1 MSQGKEIKYEEKIP
15 HGNDAKST
23 EGDVTDRLKAGPFLW
38 GAATSS
44 YQVEGGIT
52 NNDWDFFTRSEKV
65 RDRIVKLTSVAAAA
79 SNSDKDNK
87 KNKSN
92 EQSSSPEKAT
102 KQNHQSS
109 GYQPQWQLEQLA
121 KQRSNQDII
130 RLQPAGVAVNAW
142 DSKYYE
148 QDFDNAVRLGLNAL
162 RISLEWS
169 RIQPEENKWDND
181 SIEHYRNM
189 INSMRSRGL
198 TPIITLNHF
207 TLPLWVSTPP
217 MEFSRNLLANAI
229 LPPKMKHLPLVDPI
243 AADPYWKS
251 LKGWESHRTV
261 DAFIKYVS
269 KMVNEF
275 KDIVDYWITL
285 SEPVASV
292 VGIGYIAGI
301 WPPGFVLDGGRA
313 KIALHNLI
321 EAHVQAYD
329 KITAIDNIDSDGDG
343 ISKRV
348 GFSHSMVAVSP
359 GEPTKFFGRKIVDN
373 TDSAKNFSY
382 FINDYFLNAVV
393 FGEEDLNYLNKLKR
407 QKEQSKDF
415 IIHDEWK
422 DKLDFVGV
430 NYYRKVYVNY
440 SNILALSS
448 ARFFGGMLINN
459 LKGHDKHQTHGLL
472 SDLGWEVYPEGLY
485 DTIMQIKT
493 RWNKP
498 VMVTENG
505 IAEKL
510 DKYRAPYIVAHI
522 EQVKRAI
529 DNGAKVLGYIY
540 WSLMDNYEWQEGYRP
555 EGRFGLYYVDRNHI
569 IIDDEYDSSNN
580 KPLNSNNNKNDNDN
594 DNMNYLGRTIKEGAK
609 ALQFIIGETH
619 GTAITDIAISKAKS
633 IFGTFTPDGT
643 DLIYPS
649 S

>member
-1 MSQGKEIKYEEKIP
+1 M
-15 HGNDAKST
+15 
-23 EGDVTDRLKAGPFLW
+23 
-38 GAATSS
+38 
-44 YQVEGGIT
+44 
-52 NNDWDFFTRSEKV
+52 
-65 RDRIVKLTSVAAAA
+65 KLTSVAAAA
-79 SNSDKDNK
+79 SNSDKDDK

-109 GYQPQWQLEQLA
+109 RYQPQWQLEQLA

-329 KITAIDNIDSDGDG
+329 KITAIDNIDSDRDG

-373 TDSAKNFSY
+373 TDAAKNFSY

-472 SDLGWEVYPEGLY
+472 SDLGWEIYPEGLY

-522 EQVKRAI
+522 E
-529 DNGAKVLGYIY
+529 
-540 WSLMDNYEWQEGYRP
+540 
-555 EGRFGLYYVDRNHI
+555 
-569 IIDDEYDSSNN
+569 
-580 KPLNSNNNKNDNDN
+580 
-594 DNMNYLGRTIKEGAK
+594 
-609 ALQFIIGETH
+609 
-619 GTAITDIAISKAKS
+619 
-633 IFGTFTPDGT
+633 
-643 DLIYPS
+643 
-649 S
+649 

>member
-15 HGNDAKST
+15 FENDAKST
-23 EGDVTDRLKAGPFLW
+23 EGDVTDRMKAGPFLW

-87 KNKSN
+87 KNKAN
-92 EQSSSPEKAT
+92 EQSSSPENAT
-102 KQNHQSS
+102 KQNHKSL

-121 KQRSNQDII
+121 KQRSNEDII
-130 RLQPAGVAVNAW
+130 RLQPAGIAVKTW

-189 INSMRSRGL
+189 INSLRSRGL

-251 LKGWESHRTV
+251 LKGWESRRTV

-359 GEPTKFFGRKIVDN
+359 GEPTKLFGRKIVDN

-393 FGEEDLNYLNKLKR
+393 FGEEDLKL
-407 QKEQSKDF
+407 S
-415 IIHDEWK
+415 
-422 DKLDFVGV
+422 
-430 NYYRKVYVNY
+430 
-440 SNILALSS
+440 
-448 ARFFGGMLINN
+448 
-459 LKGHDKHQTHGLL
+459 
-472 SDLGWEVYPEGLY
+472 
-485 DTIMQIKT
+485 
-493 RWNKP
+493 
-498 VMVTENG
+498 
-505 IAEKL
+505 
-510 DKYRAPYIVAHI
+510 
-522 EQVKRAI
+522 
-529 DNGAKVLGYIY
+529 
-540 WSLMDNYEWQEGYRP
+540 
-555 EGRFGLYYVDRNHI
+555 
-569 IIDDEYDSSNN
+569 
-580 KPLNSNNNKNDNDN
+580 
-594 DNMNYLGRTIKEGAK
+594 
-609 ALQFIIGETH
+609 
-619 GTAITDIAISKAKS
+619 
-633 IFGTFTPDGT
+633 
-643 DLIYPS
+643 
-649 S
+649 